1 MDETKT
7 CSTCGRELP
16 LSAFRK
22 TRWGGT
28 ANSCNECIAE
38 KNANTRYD
46 RVHAQR
52 GGITVPFPT
61 PTSTARLP
69 AKSCA

>member
-1 MDETKT
+1 MNETKT

-52 GGITVPFPT
+52 EGGG
-61 PTSTARLP
+61 
-69 AKSCA
+69 